1 MSKGLVCV
9 FGADG
14 FLGRY
19 VVRRLAKDGWRIRA
33 CVRRPHIAG
42 DLKVMGGVGQVQ
54 LLQTNLRYRQSVEAA
69 VSGCDAVV
77 NLAGIIFEQGQQKFD
92 AVHARGAG
100 YIAKAAK
107 NNAITNFV
115 HISALGAD
123 MDSNS
128 KYARSKAAGEQ
139 AVKTALASADILRPS
154 ILFGEGDGFFT
165 RFAGLANLTPVLPL
179 FGEGKTRFQPLYV
192 DDLALAIC
200 RIIGQNSTGK
210 TWELA
215 GPQTFTFKEL
225 LQFTL
230 ACIDKKRLLVPLPWS
245 ISSLLGVFGDISG
258 YIPLVKPFLT
268 RDQVQM
274 LKTDNVISGDLPGLS
289 DLGIQGETIGAIV
302 PDSLMH
308 FRKYG
313 QFYQPSVN

>member
-42 DLKVMGGVGQVQ
+42 DLKVMGAVGQVQ
-54 LLQTNLRYRQSVEAA
+54 VLQANIRYKQSVQNA
-69 VSGCDAVV
+69 VQGCDAVV
-77 NLAGIIFEQGQQKFD
+77 NLAGLVFEQGRQNFD
-92 AVHARGAG
+92 AVHALGAEN
-100 YIAKAAK
+100 IATAAK
-107 NNAITNFV
+107 HATLTNFV

-123 MDSNS
+123 KAAAS
-128 KYARSKAAGEQ
+128 KYARSKANGEQ
-139 AVKTALASADILRPS
+139 IVQAAITSADILRPS

-165 RFAGLANLTPVLPL
+165 RFAGLAGLTPVLPL
-179 FGEGKTRFQPLYV
+179 FGAGKTRFQPLYV
-192 DDLALAIC
+192 DDLAQAIC
-200 RIIGQNSTGK
+200 RIISQGSAGK
-210 TWELA
+210 TWELG
-215 GPQTFTFKEL
+215 GPQIFTFKEL

-230 ACIDKKRLLVPLPWS
+230 SCIDKKRLLVPLPWS

-268 RDQVQM
+268 RDQVKM
-274 LKTDNVISGDLPGLS
+274 LKTDNVVSGDLPGLA
-289 DLGIQGETIGAIV
+289 DLGIQAETINAIV
-302 PDSLMH
+302 PDSLAH

-313 QFYQPSVN
+313 QFHQQSTN

>member
-54 LLQTNLRYRQSVEAA
+54 LLQANVRYKNSVQNA
-69 VSGCDAVV
+69 VQGCDAVI
-77 NLAGIIFEQGQQKFD
+77 NLAGLVFEQGRQKFGT
-92 AVHARGAG
+92 VHELG
-100 YIAKAAK
+100 AK
-107 NNAITNFV
+107 NIADAAEKNGVTNFV
-115 HISALGAD
+115 HISAIGA
-123 MDSNS
+123 SQAANS
-128 KYARSKAAGEQ
+128 KYARSKAGGER
-139 AVKTALASADILRPS
+139 AVQNTVASADILRPS

-165 RFAGLANLTPVLPL
+165 RFAGLAGITPILPL
-179 FGEGKTRFQPLYV
+179 FGAGKTRFQPLYV
-192 DDLALAIC
+192 DDLAQAIC
-200 RIIGQNSTGK
+200 RIIGKGSTGK

-215 GPQTFTFKEL
+215 GPQTYTFKEL

-230 ACIDKKRLLVPLPWS
+230 DCIGKKRLLVPLPWS
-245 ISSLLGVFGDISG
+245 ISSLLGVFGDLSG

-274 LKTDNVISGDLPGLS
+274 LKTDSVVSGDFPGLS
-289 DLGIQGETIGAIV
+289 DLGIQGETISAIV
-302 PDSLMH
+302 PDSLTH

-313 QFYQPSVN
+313 QFYQSPVN

>member
-19 VVRRLAKDGWRIRA
+19 VVRQLAKDGWRIRA

-54 LLQTNLRYRQSVEAA
+54 VLQANLRYQQSVDNA
-69 VSGCDAVV
+69 VSGCDAVI
-77 NLAGIIFEQGQQKFD
+77 NLAGVLFEKGKQNFG
-92 AVHARGAG
+92 AVHERGAG
-100 YIAKAAK
+100 HIANAAK

-123 MDSNS
+123 MDAGS

-139 AVKTALASADILRPS
+139 AVQAAVTSADILRPS

-192 DDLALAIC
+192 DDLAQAVC

-210 TWELA
+210 TWEIC
-215 GPQTFTFKEL
+215 GPQTFSFKEL

-230 ACIDKKRLLVPLPWS
+230 ASIGKKRLLVPLPWS
-245 ISSLLGVFGDISG
+245 ISGLLGVFGDLSG

-274 LKTDNVISGDLPGLS
+274 LKTDNVASGELPGLS
-289 DLGIQGETIGAIV
+289 DLGIQG
-302 PDSLMH
+302 
-308 FRKYG
+308 
-313 QFYQPSVN
+313 